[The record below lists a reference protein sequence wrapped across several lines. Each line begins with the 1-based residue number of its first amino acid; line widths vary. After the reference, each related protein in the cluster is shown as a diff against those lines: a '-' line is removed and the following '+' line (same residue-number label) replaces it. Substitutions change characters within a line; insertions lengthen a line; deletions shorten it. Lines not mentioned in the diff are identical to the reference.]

1 MIGERLAADF
11 HCKAPTTSQLENCP
25 QLAGVMPCKALFKLK
40 EINPMFQASHTST
53 KMVGTSLSEDK
64 ATKNMNDRR
73 KASSGLSLQG
83 SDYIST
89 RKLSIVGRSYA
100 VQSPIVPSI
109 ALSATTSLDQPHE
122 DPPFTQGMQKVL
134 FPVKLKRSFLDFRHL
149 TFFFSKHHE
158 CIGDLA

>member
-1 MIGERLAADF
+1 MNDRQ
-11 HCKAPTTSQLENCP
+11 KASS
-25 QLAGVMPCKALFKLK
+25 GVSLQGSDYISTRKLSIVGRSYAVQSPILNHRIKLK
-40 EINPMFQASHTST
+40 EINLMFQASHTST

-64 ATKNMNDRR
+64 TTKNMNDRR

-122 DPPFTQGMQKVL
+122 DPPFTQG
-134 FPVKLKRSFLDFRHL
+134 
-149 TFFFSKHHE
+149 KHKK
-158 CIGDLA
+158 

>member
-1 MIGERLAADF
+1 
-11 HCKAPTTSQLENCP
+11 
-25 QLAGVMPCKALFKLK
+25 
-40 EINPMFQASHTST
+40 MFQASHTCT
-53 KMVGTSLSEDK
+53 KMVGTSLSEHK
-64 ATKNMNDRR
+64 ATKNI

-122 DPPFTQGMQKVL
+122 DPPFTQGM
-134 FPVKLKRSFLDFRHL
+134 
-149 TFFFSKHHE
+149 
-158 CIGDLA
+158 

>member
-1 MIGERLAADF
+1 MVGASLREDKTTKNMNDRQ
-11 HCKAPTTSQLENCP
+11 KASSGLLLQGSDYISTRKLSIVGRSCAVQSPILNHQLI
-25 QLAGVMPCKALFKLK
+25 LK
-40 EINPMFQASHTST
+40 VINPMFQASHTST

-64 ATKNMNDRR
+64 TTKNMNERR

-122 DPPFTQGMQKVL
+122 DPPFTQGM
-134 FPVKLKRSFLDFRHL
+134 
-149 TFFFSKHHE
+149 
-158 CIGDLA
+158 

>member
-1 MIGERLAADF
+1 
-11 HCKAPTTSQLENCP
+11 
-25 QLAGVMPCKALFKLK
+25 MPCKALFNRIELK
-40 EINPMFQASHTST
+40 EINPIFQASHTST

-64 ATKNMNDRR
+64 TTKNMNDRR

-122 DPPFTQGMQKVL
+122 DPPFTQG
-134 FPVKLKRSFLDFRHL
+134 
-149 TFFFSKHHE
+149 KHKK
-158 CIGDLA
+158 

>member
-1 MIGERLAADF
+1 
-11 HCKAPTTSQLENCP
+11 
-25 QLAGVMPCKALFKLK
+25 
-40 EINPMFQASHTST
+40 MFQASHTST

-64 ATKNMNDRR
+64 TTKNMNDRQKASSGLSLQGSDYISTRKLSIVGRSYAVQSPILNHRIKFKKINLMFQASHKMVGTSLSEDKTTKNMNDRR

-122 DPPFTQGMQKVL
+122 DPPFTQG
-134 FPVKLKRSFLDFRHL
+134 
-149 TFFFSKHHE
+149 KHKK
-158 CIGDLA
+158 